1 MKRFTLSVLAA
12 FLVLFASANAR
23 ANPVLIS
30 GLTVDAHQTYYDNSN
45 GTLAPEIPLP
55 AGATQLIFSFHG
67 GIITDGSNYLASADG
82 LYASGQ
88 TPYNFYKTYFD
99 SAKYLG
105 VPIGKTTGI
114 DPAIFGVFFS
124 PDFVG
129 TPEDSLDYRSGTGIS
144 PDPRTLL
151 TYSPSLNQPFWIGDG
166 YSQNT
171 PYNSDMQL
179 STYMPPGTQQIFNI
193 PAGAQ
198 YLLLGIGADI
208 NLADNQFGAGTTT
221 QFSGATV
228 PLPGALLLFGSGLVG
243 LVGLRR
249 RFAN

>member
-12 FLVLFASANAR
+12 FLVLFASANAW
-23 ANPVLIS
+23 ADPVLIS

-55 AGATQLIFSFHG
+55 AGATQLIFSFRG
-67 GIITDGSNYLASADG
+67 GIITDGSNRLASADG
-82 LYASGQ
+82 LYENGQ
-88 TPYNFYKTYFD
+88 TPYNFTNTYFG
-99 SAKYLG
+99 SAPKYMG
-105 VPIGKTTGI
+105 VSIGKTTGI

-124 PDFVG
+124 PNFVG
-129 TPEDSLDYRSGTGIS
+129 TPADSLNYRSDSGIS

-151 TYSPSLNQPFWIGDG
+151 IYSPSLNQPFWIGDG

-171 PYNSDMQL
+171 PYNSNMQL
-179 STYMPPGTQQIFNI
+179 STYVPPGTQQIFNI

-198 YLLLGIGADI
+198 YLLLGIGADV
-208 NLADNQFGAGTTT
+208 NLGDNQFGAGTT
-221 QFSGATV
+221 QFSGASV